1 MNLVWCVGGKEFS
14 KEYLDFEAKHT
25 RELVELHTNTKDEV
39 LRLQI
44 LTLRRTLERLFMM
57 DVG

>member
-1 MNLVWCVGGKEFS
+1 MKEFS
-14 KEYLDFEAKHT
+14 REYLDFEAKHT

-44 LTLRRTLERLFMM
+44 LTLRKTLERIFTMTFTK
-57 DVG
+57 

>member
-1 MNLVWCVGGKEFS
+1 MKEFS
-14 KEYLDFEAKHT
+14 REYLDFEAKYT

-44 LTLRRTLERLFMM
+44 LTLRKTLERLFMM
-57 DVG
+57 GVE